1 MVKSINK
8 AILLMLMGF
17 LVFPSCS
24 KNSLDEFNPEIS
36 NSAGNFQLQATDVSK
51 VTDNLE
57 YLWINPGTKV
67 NPGIKANID
76 HSSVIDKGA
85 ATLKI
90 FDSEGTEVYSR
101 NLNEDGSS
109 TSSYGIPGTWTIRV
123 ELSKVSGTLN
133 FRVEEE

>member
-1 MVKSINK
+1 MMKLFKQTS
-8 AILLMLMGF
+8 LLMLLGI

-36 NSAGNFQLQATDVSK
+36 NNAGNFQLQATDVTK

-57 YLWINPGTKV
+57 YLWINPGTKA
-67 NPGIKANID
+67 NPNVKANID
-76 HSSVIDKGA
+76 HSSVIDKGT
-85 ATLKI
+85 ATIKI

-101 NLNEDGSS
+101 DLNEDGSF
-109 TSSYGIPGTWTIRV
+109 TSSYGAPGTWTIRV

>member
-1 MVKSINK
+1 MGKLFK
-8 AILLMLMGF
+8 QTALLILLGI

-36 NSAGNFQLQATDVSK
+36 NTAGNFELQATDVSK

-57 YLWINPGTKV
+57 YLWINPGAK
-67 NPGIKANID
+67 NPNVKANID
-76 HSSVIDKGA
+76 HSSVIDKGT
-85 ATLKI
+85 ATIKI

-101 NLNEDGSS
+101 DLNEDGSY
-109 TSSYGIPGTWTIRV
+109 TSSYGIPGTWTIKV
-123 ELSKVSGTLN
+123 ELSKVSGDLN

>member
-1 MVKSINK
+1 MVKVFK
-8 AILLMLMGF
+8 QTVLLMIIGL

-24 KNSLDEFNPEIS
+24 KNSLDEFNPEIT
-36 NSAGNFQLQATDVSK
+36 NSAGNFQLQATDVKK

-57 YLWINPGTKV
+57 YLWINPGTKA
-67 NPGIKANID
+67 NPNVKANID
-76 HSSVIDKGA
+76 HSSVIDSGT

-90 FDSEGTEVYSR
+90 FDAEGIEVYSR
-101 NLNEDGSS
+101 DLNDDGSF
-109 TSSYGIPGTWTIRV
+109 TSSYGSPGTWTIKI

>member
-1 MVKSINK
+1 MMKLFKQTV
-8 AILLMLMGF
+8 LLMILGI

-36 NSAGNFQLQATDVSK
+36 NTAGNFQLQATDVSK
-51 VTDNLE
+51 VSENLE
-57 YLWINPGTKV
+57 YLWINPGTKTP
-67 NPGIKANID
+67 NIKANID
-76 HSSVIDKGA
+76 HSSVIDKGT

-101 NLNEDGSS
+101 DLNEDGSFV
-109 TSSYGIPGTWTIRV
+109 TNEGVPGTWTIRV